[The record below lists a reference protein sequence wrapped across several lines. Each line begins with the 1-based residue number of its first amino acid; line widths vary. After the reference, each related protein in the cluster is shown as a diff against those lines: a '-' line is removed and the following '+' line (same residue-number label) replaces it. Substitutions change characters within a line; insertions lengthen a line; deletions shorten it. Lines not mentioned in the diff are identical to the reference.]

1 MNKRGMLVLKIRI
14 CRKLETHIHVQCKFI
29 THIHVQCKFIT
40 HIYVNLFLPELHFLL
55 VSNFQS
61 CICLVRDYS

>member
-14 CRKLETHIHVQCKFI
+14 CRKLE